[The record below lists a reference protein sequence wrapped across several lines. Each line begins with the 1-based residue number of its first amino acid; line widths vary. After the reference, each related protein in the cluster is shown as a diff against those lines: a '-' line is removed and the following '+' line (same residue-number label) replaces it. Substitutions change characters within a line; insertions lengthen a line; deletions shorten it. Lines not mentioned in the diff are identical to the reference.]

1 MDKQRRSFLKV
12 SLCAAAS
19 LWCGSTVLARD
30 VKRPSHFLPDER
42 RMIDEYYRRGEKR
55 KSKGL
60 PPGLAKRGGN
70 LPPGL
75 QKHLQKNGQ
84 LPPGLQKRLEPLPWA
99 KITKARAPAGHFKVP
114 ARPSGGSC
122 TSREKAL
129 DWASPLVSRLNV
141 GTCAM
146 GRSLH

>member
-84 LPPGLQKRLEPLPWA
+84 LPPGLQKRLEPLPVDLDRRLPRLPDYWE
-99 KITKARAPAGHFKVP
+99 RVVL
-114 ARPSGGSC
+114 
-122 TSREKAL
+122 EKDVILIDRRSNRIL
-129 DWASPLVSRLNV
+129 DIIEDVIAIAT
-141 GTCAM
+141 GQ
-146 GRSLH
+146 

>member
-1 MDKQRRSFLKV
+1 MDNQRRLFLKV

-84 LPPGLQKRLEPLPWA
+84 LPPGLQKRLEPLP
-99 KITKARAPAGHFKVP
+99 VD
-114 ARPSGGSC
+114 
-122 TSREKAL
+122 L
-129 DWASPLVSRLNV
+129 DRQLPQLPDYWERVVLENDVILIDR
-141 GTCAM
+141 
-146 GRSLH
+146 RSNRILDIIEDVIAIATGQ

>member
-1 MDKQRRSFLKV
+1 MDNRRRTFLKA
-12 SLCAAAS
+12 SLCATS
-19 LWCGSTVLARD
+19 YLWCGNAVLALD

-42 RMIDEYYRRGEKR
+42 RMIEEYYRRSKKG

-84 LPPGLQKRLEPLPWA
+84 LPPGLQKRLEPLPVDLDRRLPQLPDYWERVVLERDV
-99 KITKARAPAGHFKVP
+99 ILIDRRSNRILDIIEDVI
-114 ARPSGGSC
+114 
-122 TSREKAL
+122 AL
-129 DWASPLVSRLNV
+129 AT
-141 GTCAM
+141 GQ
-146 GRSLH
+146 

>member
-84 LPPGLQKRLEPLPWA
+84 LPPGLQKRLEPLPVDLDRRLPQLPDYWE
-99 KITKARAPAGHFKVP
+99 RVVL
-114 ARPSGGSC
+114 
-122 TSREKAL
+122 EKDVILIDRRSNRILDIIENVIAL
-129 DWASPLVSRLNV
+129 AT
-141 GTCAM
+141 GQ
-146 GRSLH
+146 